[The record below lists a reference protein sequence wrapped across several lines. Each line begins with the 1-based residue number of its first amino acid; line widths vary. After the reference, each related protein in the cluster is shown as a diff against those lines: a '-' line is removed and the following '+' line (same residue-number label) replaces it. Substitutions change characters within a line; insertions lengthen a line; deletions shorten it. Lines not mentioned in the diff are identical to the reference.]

1 MTELG
6 RNAIGLA
13 RNRAVT
19 AARRAAGAGS
29 GCAAANGGKSV
40 RHLGKMRLGG
50 AQDQIRAKRRLGP
63 RVQRRM
69 DNGAAMVK
77 LGKTEVEWSG
87 QETTW
92 PSRVVERTAR
102 ERWSENMRDAA
113 ELFAAV
119 TTAKLNRE
127 LDERECKRRNAL
139 SQTSPG
145 LVLRAG
151 DVGTVV
157 ETFGPGEAFL
167 VEFVKNGKA
176 AKGECDWMG
185 VLYPTEIELGTGP
198 EKS

>member
-1 MTELG
+1 MV
-6 RNAIGLA
+6 RP
-13 RNRAVT
+13 
-19 AARRAAGAGS
+19 GS
-29 GCAAANGGKSV
+29 QRGT
-40 RHLGKMRLGG
+40 
-50 AQDQIRAKRRLGP
+50 

-69 DNGAAMVK
+69 DNGATMVK
-77 LGKTEVEWSG
+77 LGKAEVKLARPG
-87 QETTW
+87 DNPAQQ
-92 PSRVVERTAR
+92 VVERTAR

-185 VLYPTEIELGTGP
+185 VLYPTEIELGSGP

>member
-1 MTELG
+1 MERPGDNLVQQG
-6 RNAIGLA
+6 G
-13 RNRAVT
+13 
-19 AARRAAGAGS
+19 GAG
-29 GCAAANGGKSV
+29 GQ
-40 RHLGKMRLGG
+40 GKM
-50 AQDQIRAKRRLGP
+50 
-63 RVQRRM
+63 
-69 DNGAAMVK
+69 
-77 LGKTEVEWSG
+77 
-87 QETTW
+87 
-92 PSRVVERTAR
+92 ER
-102 ERWSENMRDAA
+102 NMRDAA

-185 VLYPTEIELGTGP
+185 VLYPAEIELGTGP